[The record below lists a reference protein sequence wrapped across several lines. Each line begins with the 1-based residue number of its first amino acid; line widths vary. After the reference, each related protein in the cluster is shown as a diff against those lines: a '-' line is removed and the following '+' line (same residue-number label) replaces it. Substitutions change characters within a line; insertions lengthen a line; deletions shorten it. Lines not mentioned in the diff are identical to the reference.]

1 MFTTAMHVSFGIV
14 LSIVAFEA
22 AVWLNRKIR
31 TPLLNPLLV
40 AVTFIIVILSVP
52 HIPLSDYQEGAQVI
66 SFFLGPATAVLAY
79 SIYRQI
85 AVLKRHFIPI
95 LAGCLAGSVTS
106 MVSSY
111 GLCMLFGMDQTLAMS
126 TVPKSVTTPIAIS
139 VSAEVGGIASVT
151 VAVVIASG
159 IMGSILAP
167 TLTRIFRVKSPI
179 AAGVAIGTCSHA
191 VGTTKALEISELEG
205 AMSGIA
211 IGVAGLMT
219 MIIALVY
226 HSITG

>member
-1 MFTTAMHVSFGIV
+1 METLWHVVFG
-14 LSIVAFEA
+14 VAISLAAFRG
-22 AVWLNRKIR
+22 AVWLNHKIK

-40 AVTFIIVILSVP
+40 AVTFIIIVLTVFK
-52 HIPLSDYQEGAQVI
+52 IPLQDYQEGGKLI
-66 SFFLGPATAVLAY
+66 SLFLGPATAVLAY

-85 AVLKRHFIPI
+85 AVLKRHFVPI

-106 MVSSY
+106 MVSAY
-111 GLCMLFGMDQTLAMS
+111 VLCRLLGLDQAVAMS
-126 TVPKSVTTPIAIS
+126 TLPKSVTTPIAMS
-139 VSAEVGGIASVT
+139 VSEALGGITSVT
-151 VAVVIASG
+151 VAVVIATG

-167 TLTRIFRVKSPI
+167 TLIKLFRVKSPI

-191 VGTTKALEISELEG
+191 VGTTKAMQMGEMEG

-211 IGVAGLMT
+211 IGVSGLLT

-226 HSITG
+226 HSIVG

>member
-1 MFTTAMHVSFGIV
+1 MSAFVHFAFGIV
-14 LSIVAFEA
+14 ISVVAFQG

-40 AVTFIIVILSVP
+40 AVAFIIIVLSVF
-52 HIPLSDYQEGAQVI
+52 HIPLQDYQTGARVI
-66 SFFLGPATAVLAY
+66 SYFLGPATAVLAY
-79 SIYRQI
+79 SIYRQL
-85 AVLKRHFIPI
+85 AVLKRHFVPI

-106 MVSSY
+106 MVSAY
-111 GLCMLFGMDQTLAMS
+111 LLCRAFGLDKSMAMS
-126 TVPKSVTTPIAIS
+126 MLPKSVTTPIAMS
-139 VSAEVGGIASVT
+139 VSEELGGITSVT
-151 VAVVIASG
+151 VAVVIATG

-167 TLTRIFRVKSPI
+167 TLIKLFRVKSPI

-191 VGTTKALEISELEG
+191 VGTSKAMEIGELEG

-211 IGVAGLMT
+211 IGVSGLLT

-226 HSITG
+226 HSMLG